1 MKNNVIICQPK
12 ILPTIY
18 INSNT
23 QSNYNYSS
31 HQYSTTT
38 NQIKTISNTPYQT
51 YTTPVYYNYNQNSN
65 TYTSNYSGE
74 LERQTY
80 KNTPNIKIAE
90 NYGIIDQNNLQ
101 KLQVQ
106 KRPSAGMTQN
116 YNLKSSGGGIG
127 SEFRIN
133 QMGPIY
139 RDYSVMPGDE
149 ITITHFE
156 TNEQINNVISVKT
169 FNRVVIIVY
178 KKGAEIINIERLS
191 NYQIGDR
198 GYSLTVNYQGRDA
211 VLDIAFL
218 GLKRNVQIR
227 LLIQLFTALVVI
239 MFHYQTTHTI

>member
-18 INSNT
+18 INSNN

-38 NQIKTISNTPYQT
+38 NQIKTISNNPYQT

-106 KRPSAGMTQN
+106 KF
-116 YNLKSSGGGIG
+116 K
-127 SEFRIN
+127 IN
-133 QMGPIY
+133 
-139 RDYSVMPGDE
+139 
-149 ITITHFE
+149 T
-156 TNEQINNVISVKT
+156 
-169 FNRVVIIVY
+169 
-178 KKGAEIINIERLS
+178 
-191 NYQIGDR
+191 
-198 GYSLTVNYQGRDA
+198 
-211 VLDIAFL
+211 
-218 GLKRNVQIR
+218 
-227 LLIQLFTALVVI
+227 
-239 MFHYQTTHTI
+239 

>member
-1 MKNNVIICQPK
+1 MQNNVIICQPK

-18 INSNT
+18 INSNN

-65 TYTSNYSGE
+65 TYTSNYSGD

-116 YNLKSSGGGIG
+116 YNLKSIPNTNN
-127 SEFRIN
+127 IN
-133 QMGPIY
+133 NIA
-139 RDYSVMPGDE
+139 
-149 ITITHFE
+149 
-156 TNEQINNVISVKT
+156 NINNVHY
-169 FNRVVIIVY
+169 N
-178 KKGAEIINIERLS
+178 
-191 NYQIGDR
+191 
-198 GYSLTVNYQGRDA
+198 VNYNQYTQPKQNSNTSNINNYYY
-211 VLDIAFL
+211 LNNNSSSNTNNINNYNYL
-218 GLKRNVQIR
+218 YNEKRNRKYNYEHNLSDNYYHFNNDKNHEINSDKTNYKNSY
-227 LLIQLFTALVVI
+227 IDDITCIVV
-239 MFHYQTTHTI
+239 FLDVENKK